1 MKRKKTNTLFKSCAY
16 CILSFWSIDAI
27 AQKGTITIL
36 DKTYVTDTI
45 QHMSVGP
52 GTVFTQINIPDIPL
66 NAFFLKI
73 DAKNPHIAFETVLSY
88 DSIMG
93 NETTS
98 RMAIRNSAPGHILF
112 AGTNADFYDTGTMKG
127 MPINGSA
134 IDGQVAKKP
143 SDSRPLMGFDAMDV
157 PVMDILN
164 YEMSVSV
171 NGIKTIID
179 EVNYPRYENKL
190 VLYNQYNGKT
200 TRTNNYGSE
209 AELRPLGK
217 WEINKPVQCEVVQV
231 YPKKG
236 TNPIRNGYAYL
247 SGHGT
252 KESLVNG
259 LKQGDIV
266 EINYAFAGKFN
277 NDKKNWQS
285 LFGGDRV
292 MVRNGQ
298 LQENDWAENHPR
310 TGIGMTQDSTQVIMC
325 VVDGRS
331 SASAGVTTKRL
342 GDIMRSAGAYNAMN
356 MDGGGSSAMYIK
368 ELNVVNKTSDGLERA
383 VANGIYA
390 VSSAPED
397 NQVSALSFLKRN
409 LQIIP
414 GCIVRPTILSYNK
427 YGTLLN
433 LDFKDVKYSCSKE
446 IGYIDEDGAFV
457 ATHPN
462 TKGVIE
468 AECNG
473 IKAYANVEI
482 LESFESFV
490 FDINSLI
497 LDGRA
502 DYSVKAFGQY
512 KGDSYELTSSI
523 FDWEIEDPSVCSINK
538 GQIKALKNGKTKLI
552 GKVGHLTDTLAVCV
566 ELAPDL
572 LKHEDFSDVSSFVLT
587 STSNITTKSLER
599 DEQGT
604 SLNYIF
610 KKGRGSS
617 LTLSKLSTLYSK
629 PDTIKFSFHSGE
641 STFTKV
647 TMKFKVQNSTN
658 SVLINNEAIIPDA
671 DQQIVVDVVKD
682 LIAGAD
688 PDKVF
693 PIQLE
698 GLIFYLKD
706 ASMTGDTPY
715 AIKLKDITLTYKD
728 VALSSDNIEI
738 LSKIKVYP
746 NPVTNKVMYLSLS
759 TDHPAEVSATLYNI
773 QGQTVRQYHLGEV
786 QNEEKRLNVSDL
798 SDGIYLLKITI
809 GDKSETVKVQ
819 IKN

>member
-1 MKRKKTNTLFKSCAY
+1 MKRKKTNTLFKCCAL
-16 CILSFWSIDAI
+16 CLLTFSAVE
-27 AQKGTITIL
+27 ANGQKGTITIL
-36 DKTYVTDTI
+36 DKTYATDTI
-45 QHMSVGP
+45 RHLSVGP
-52 GTVFTQINIPDIPL
+52 GTVYTHINIPDIPL
-66 NAFFLKI
+66 NVFFLKI
-73 DAKNPHIAFETVLSY
+73 DSKNPHIAFETVLSY

-98 RMAIRNSAPGHILF
+98 RMAIRKSSPGHTLF

-171 NGIKTIID
+171 NGVKTIID

-217 WEINKPVQCEVVQV
+217 WDINKPVQCEVVQV

-252 KESLVNG
+252 KESIVNG

-277 NDKKNWQS
+277 GDNKNWQS

-298 LQENDWAENHPR
+298 IQENDWAENHPR

-356 MDGGGSSAMYIK
+356 MDGGGSSTMYIK
-368 ELNVVNKTSDGLERA
+368 EMNVVNNTSDVTERA
-383 VANGIYA
+383 VANGVYA

-397 NQVSALSFLKRN
+397 NQVSTLSFLERN
-409 LQIIP
+409 LQVIP
-414 GCIVRPTILSYNK
+414 GSIIRPTILSYNQ
-427 YGTLLN
+427 YGTLLSY
-433 LDFKDVKYSCSKE
+433 DFKDVKYSCSKD

-468 AECNG
+468 ADYNG
-473 IKAYANVEI
+473 VKAYTNVDV
-482 LESFESFV
+482 LESFESFNL
-490 FDINSLI
+490 DLNSVL
-497 LDGRA
+497 LDGRK
-502 DYSVKAFGQY
+502 DYEVNAFGQY
-512 KGDSYELTSSI
+512 KGTNYELSTSV
-523 FDWEIEDPSVCSINK
+523 FEWEIKDPTICSINS
-538 GQIKALKNGKTKLI
+538 GVVSPLKNGTTQMIARL
-552 GKVGHLTDTLAVCV
+552 GNLTDTLNVIV
-566 ELAPDL
+566 EIAPQGMT
-572 LKHEDFSDVSSFVLT
+572 HEDFSDVSSFTLT
-587 STSNITTKSLER
+587 STSNITTKSFEL
-599 DEQGT
+599 DQNGAA
-604 SLNYIF
+604 LNFIF
-610 KKGRGSS
+610 KRGRASS
-617 LTLSKLSTLYSK
+617 LALAKLSTLYSK
-629 PDTIKFSFHSGE
+629 PDTIKLLFHSGE
-641 STFTKV
+641 SVYSKV
-647 TMKFKVQNSTN
+647 AMKFKVQNSLS
-658 SVLINNEAIIPDA
+658 SVFVNKDGIIPNSE
-671 DQQIVVDVVKD
+671 QEIVIDVMKD
-682 LIAGAD
+682 IVAGAD

-698 GLIFYLKD
+698 GLTFFLKD
-706 ASMTGDTPY
+706 ASMTSDVSYSIG
-715 AIKLKDITLTYKD
+715 LKNITLAYKD

-746 NPVTNKVMYLSLS
+746 NPVTGKVMYMSLS
-759 TDHPAEVSATLYNI
+759 TDQSTKVSAILYNI
-773 QGQTVRQYHLGEV
+773 QGQSVRQFQFGEI
-786 QNEEKRLNVSDL
+786 QDEEKRLDMSNL
-798 SDGIYLLKITI
+798 ADGFYLLKIQI

>member
-1 MKRKKTNTLFKSCAY
+1 MKRKKTNTLFKCCAL
-16 CILSFWSIDAI
+16 CLLTFSAVE
-27 AQKGTITIL
+27 ANGQKGTITIL
-36 DKTYVTDTI
+36 DKTYATDTI
-45 QHMSVGP
+45 RHLSVGP
-52 GTVFTQINIPDIPL
+52 GTVYTHINIPDIPL
-66 NAFFLKI
+66 NVFFLKI
-73 DAKNPHIAFETVLSY
+73 DSKNPHIAFETVLSY

-98 RMAIRNSAPGHILF
+98 RMAIRKSSPGHTLF

-171 NGIKTIID
+171 NGVKTIID

-217 WEINKPVQCEVVQV
+217 WDINKPVQCEVVQV

-252 KESLVNG
+252 KESIVNG

-277 NDKKNWQS
+277 GDNKNWQS

-298 LQENDWAENHPR
+298 IQENDWAENHPR

-368 ELNVVNKTSDGLERA
+368 ELNVVNKTSDGSERA

-390 VSSAPED
+390 VSSAPD
-397 NQVSALSFLKRN
+397 DDQIATLSFLKRN

-414 GCIVRPTILSYNK
+414 GSIVRPTILSYNQ
-427 YGTLLN
+427 YGTLLD
-433 LDFKDVKYSCSKE
+433 LDFKDVKYTCSE
-446 IGYIDEDGAFV
+446 TIGYIDEEGAFV
-457 ATHPN
+457 ATQPSA
-462 TKGVIE
+462 KGVIE
-468 AECNG
+468 AEYNG

-482 LESFESFV
+482 LDSFGSFE
-490 FDINSLI
+490 FDLNSII
-497 LDGRA
+497 LDGREN
-502 DYSVKAFGQY
+502 YKIKAFGY
-512 KGDSYELTSSI
+512 NNGEGYELTTSI
-523 FDWEIEDPSVCSINK
+523 FEWIVKDPSVCSVNDGVITP
-538 GQIKALKNGKTKLI
+538 LKNGSTKVI
-552 GKVGHLTDTLAVCV
+552 GKIGALTDTLSVNV
-566 ELAPDL
+566 EIVTESI
-572 LKHEDFSDVSSFVLT
+572 KHEDFSDPSSFILS
-587 STSNITTKSLER
+587 STSNIKTKSLEKTENGSTLNFIYNR
-599 DEQGT
+599 GRAT
-604 SLNYIF
+604 SI
-610 KKGRGSS
+610 
-617 LTLSKLSTLYSK
+617 TLSKEATLYSK
-629 PDTIKFSFHSGE
+629 PDTIKLSFHSGE
-641 STFTKV
+641 SSYSKV
-647 TMKFKVQNSTN
+647 GMKFQVQNSAN
-658 SVLINNEAIIPDA
+658 SVFVNRDVIIPNS
-671 DQQIVVDVVKD
+671 DQELVIDVMKEIVSD
-682 LIAGAD
+682 AD

-693 PIQLE
+693 PIKLE
-698 GLIFYLKD
+698 GITFYLRD
-706 ASMTGDTPY
+706 ASMTTDAPY
-715 AIKLKDITLTYKD
+715 SIGLKNITLAYKD

-746 NPVTNKVMYLSLS
+746 NPVTGKVMYMSLS
-759 TDHPAEVSATLYNI
+759 TDQSTKVSGILYNI
-773 QGQTVRQYHLGEV
+773 QGQSVRQFQFGEI
-786 QNEEKRLNVSDL
+786 QDEEKRLDMSNL
-798 SDGIYLLKITI
+798 ADGFYLLKIQI